1 MFCRNLLKPGLH
13 SRKIKTYFEQMQT
26 LDSREFIDQGVVEG
40 GIFQFLKKLFIPT
53 HDDDDDDVN
62 VDLCWSLHLGKWG
75 RVLSLL
81 R

>member
-53 HDDDDDDVN
+53 HDDDDIYIMVKCLYVCN
-62 VDLCWSLHLGKWG
+62 VFAYFY
-75 RVLSLL
+75 V
-81 R
+81 